1 MIRRRRVRHAL
12 AAAAVWLAA
21 TDPLLAETIVI
32 RSGEHGT
39 FTRIVADGGA
49 GNWSLGRSGSGYEL
63 RLAETARYDLSRAFR
78 LIGRDRIATLE
89 PGQVPGSLLIGLAC
103 TCHATAFVTPAGA
116 VVIDVAAGPPA
127 EDSPFE
133 SPLPSGPNDALT
145 EPDSTSDRIGAALPT
160 TGSGT
165 APDGSGRPFAM
176 GSAMPAAFDIRLAS
190 HWQGIGMPRAAA
202 APPQPDGPAK
212 TASRVAPPAA
222 GAHSAATTGAE
233 RNVPSADAAATSLAE
248 ALLPS
253 DPAMPKPRRL
263 PAMGERGRLIPV
275 PPHLPDPRLRDAQA
289 ELLRQLGRAA
299 SQGLVEIGTERRLAP
314 VETRSARTAPRAA
327 NSTPP
332 SRDPLSEPLAVHAET
347 SIDRDTLHV
356 AGQPPA
362 TAEGVPCLPDETF
375 DLAAWGDDRPLPI
388 QIAER
393 RAALVGEFD
402 RPDPESVLALARLYL
417 HFGFGAES
425 RAVLR
430 AFELTPDGADILA
443 DMGRILDGKPI
454 GPGSRLIGMSACD
467 TAAALWA
474 VMASPKVSPSTDIGA
489 AAVLRAFSALPP
501 HLRRLLGPGL
511 AERLIAAGHISAAVS
526 VRDAIARA
534 PGDGGSARN
543 LVEARIDL
551 AAGDPRDGERRLD
564 SLSRSNDPLAPEALM
579 LTIESRLRRGEAVE
593 AGLADSAEA
602 LAFEHRSGTI
612 GPALAALHILARASS
627 GDFARAFAAWRDWP
641 DSTPANIR
649 DDTAARLF
657 EMLTEKADDRTFL
670 LEYFRNRRL
679 LTTVKPGLP
688 LRLSIAERLAN
699 AGFSGAVRHILAGDA
714 ANSDRGREIL
724 AHAALAEFDPVAAL
738 GQIAGLKTPEAQR
751 LAAEALAMKG
761 DHPAASATFKAIGEP
776 DLAGLE
782 AWRGGDLRAASAFG
796 PEPLRLAL
804 GQLGTLPEAAPDG
817 SPDQGLP
824 PGAAPPG
831 TLAAARDLLE
841 HSRATREALA
851 ALLSLPPSASAV
863 SDGPGG

>member
-1 MIRRRRVRHAL
+1 MIRWRRVRHAL

-21 TDPLLAETIVI
+21 TDPLPAETIVI

-39 FTRIVADGGA
+39 FTRIVAEGGA
-49 GNWSLGRSGSGYEL
+49 GDWSLGRNGNGYEL
-63 RLAETARYDLSRAFR
+63 RLKETARYDVSRAFR
-78 LIGRDRIATLE
+78 LIGRDRISTLE

-127 EDSPFE
+127 EGSPFE
-133 SPLPSGPNDALT
+133 SPLPSGPSDAPT
-145 EPDSTSDRIGAALPT
+145 EPDSTSDSIGAALPT

-165 APDGSGRPFAM
+165 APDGSGRSFAPD
-176 GSAMPAAFDIRLAS
+176 SAMPAELDNGLAPL
-190 HWQGIGMPRAAA
+190 WQGVGMPPAA
-202 APPQPDGPAK
+202 APPRPEGPAE
-212 TASRVAPPAA
+212 TASRVAPPAP
-222 GAHSAATTGAE
+222 GAHPTAISGAE
-233 RNVPSADAAATSLAE
+233 GNVPFADAAATSRAE

-253 DPAMPKPRRL
+253 DAAMPKPDRL
-263 PAMGERGRLIPV
+263 PAVGERRRLIPV
-275 PPHLPDPRLRDAQA
+275 RPYLPDPRLQDAQA
-289 ELLRQLGRAA
+289 ELLRQLSRAA
-299 SQGLVEIGTERRLAP
+299 SQGLVEIGTDRRLEP
-314 VETRSARTAPRAA
+314 VETPSART
-327 NSTPP
+327 TPP
-332 SRDPLSEPLAVHAET
+332 AASSAPPSTDPRSEPLAVHAET

-356 AGQPPA
+356 AGQPLA

-375 DLAAWGDDRPLPI
+375 DVAAWGDDRPLPI

-393 RAALVGEFD
+393 RAHLVGEFD
-402 RPDPESVLALARLYL
+402 RPDPESALALARLYL

-425 RAVLR
+425 QAVLR
-430 AFELTPDGADILA
+430 AFELRPDGADILA
-443 DMGRILDGKPI
+443 DMGRILDGKPVE
-454 GPGSRLIGMSACD
+454 PGSRLVGMSACD

-474 VMASPKVSPSTDIGA
+474 VMASPQVSPATDIGA

-534 PGDGGSARN
+534 PGYGGSARS
-543 LVEARIDL
+543 LVEARVDL
-551 AAGDPRDGERRLD
+551 AAGDPTDGERRLD
-564 SLSRSNDPLAPEALM
+564 SLARSNDPLAPEALM
-579 LTIESRLRRGEAVE
+579 LTIESRLGRGEAVE

-602 LAFEHRSGTI
+602 LAFEHRSGAI
-612 GPALAALHILARASS
+612 GPALAALHVLARASS

-641 DSTPANIR
+641 DSTPSDIR

-657 EMLTEKADDRTFL
+657 EMLAEKADDRTFL
-670 LEYFRNRRL
+670 LEYFRNRHL

-688 LRLSIAERLAN
+688 LRLSIAERLAT
-699 AGFSGAVRHILAGDA
+699 AGFSSAVRHILAGDA
-714 ANSDRGREIL
+714 ANTDRGRELL
-724 AHAALAEFDPVAAL
+724 AQAALAELDPVAAL
-738 GQIAGLKTPEAQR
+738 GEIAGMKTTEAQR

-761 DHPAASATFKAIGEP
+761 DHPAASATFKAIGER

-782 AWRGGDLRAASAFG
+782 AWRGGDRLAAAAFG
-796 PEPLRLAL
+796 PEPLRVAL
-804 GQLGTLPEAAPDG
+804 GQLDTLPEAAPDG
-817 SPDQGLP
+817 SPDQGHP

-851 ALLSLPPSASAV
+851 ALLSLPPSSTAV